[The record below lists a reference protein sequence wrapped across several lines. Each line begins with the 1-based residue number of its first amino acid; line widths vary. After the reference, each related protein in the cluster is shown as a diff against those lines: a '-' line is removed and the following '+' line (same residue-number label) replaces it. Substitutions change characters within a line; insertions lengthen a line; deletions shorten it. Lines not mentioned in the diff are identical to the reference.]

1 MKKLRLSLI
10 FNEREEEGEEKEE
23 DTMGPGPIRG
33 GFEISPPDPSR
44 IRRFL
49 CFIEVTIGN
58 ESNEDFYIFHF
69 MDDDSARTR
78 NHSMSLFGFTFCK
91 YVKSMKNV

>member
-44 IRRFL
+44 IRRFS
-49 CFIEVTIGN
+49 CFIEATIGN

-69 MDDDSARTR
+69 TDDDSGK
-78 NHSMSLFGFTFCK
+78 NEESFGVTFRFHFL
-91 YVKSMKNV
+91 

>member
-44 IRRFL
+44 IRRFS
-49 CFIEVTIGN
+49 CFIEATIGN

-69 MDDDSARTR
+69 TDDDSGK
-78 NHSMSLFGFTFCK
+78 NEESFDVTFRFHFL
-91 YVKSMKNV
+91 